1 MPTATQEPEIAD
13 PMDELDALAGI
24 TSKEKPAQKQ
34 DQAPKTEDKTEEE
47 KPTAQKEAPDE
58 EKDSPPAS
66 GAEEDSGVDKT
77 LDEMFPRSE
86 KFSRSKPLR
95 EAYDKA
101 LDSMNDLRKENDDL
115 RKKLQGDDVISGL
128 MEKNKAF
135 EERIAVFERQ
145 QAITDYSKSREYK
158 TNYLDPLEKAVD
170 EGAELMAEMT
180 IRGEK
185 GPRNG
190 TREDFLELM
199 NMGTKEASELAQE
212 LFGPSAMMIMNL
224 RHQARTLRSK
234 SQTALKNAEENVSE
248 IMRRKAVDDQETK
261 AYAQKIWESA
271 SGKILAR
278 FPEVFGEDPDDP
290 EYGKAIAKGLS
301 EFDVAISD
309 NPKVTQE
316 QRLTLLAGMRY
327 RAAALP
333 AVLKRLRGASDR
345 IEELEEELAKFKDS
359 DPDAGGDGG
368 SRANKKQGKGWQDD
382 PDAPWQTSS
391 RA

>member
-1 MPTATQEPEIAD
+1 MSTATQEPEIAD
-13 PMDELDALAGI
+13 PMAEIDALAGI
-24 TSKEKPAQKQ
+24 EPKEEKVEKAQKPEPKPEPEEKNEKPKEREETP
-34 DQAPKTEDKTEEE
+34 APISGDKTEE
-47 KPTAQKEAPDE
+47 QSSD
-58 EKDSPPAS
+58 
-66 GAEEDSGVDKT
+66 VDKT

-95 EAYDKA
+95 DAYDKA
-101 LDSMNDLRKENDDL
+101 LDSMSELRKENEDL

-128 MEKNKAF
+128 MEKNKAY
-135 EERIAVFERQ
+135 EERLAEFERQ
-145 QAITDYSKSREYK
+145 QALTDYSKSREYK
-158 TNYLDPLEKAVD
+158 TTYLDPLEHAIA
-170 EGAELMAEMT
+170 EGADLMAEMT

-185 GPRNG
+185 GVRNG

-199 NMGTKEASELAQE
+199 NMGTKEASELAHE
-212 LFGPSAMMIMNL
+212 MFGPSAMMIMNL

-248 IMRRKAVDDQETK
+248 IMRRKAVEDQETK

-271 SGKILAR
+271 SSKIVAR
-278 FPEVFGEDPDDP
+278 FPEVFGDDPDDP
-290 EYGKAIAKGLS
+290 EYGKAIAKGLG

-333 AVLKRLRGASDR
+333 AVLKRLRHASDR
-345 IEELEEELAKFKDS
+345 IEELEEELAKIKDS
-359 DPDAGGDGG
+359 DPDARGDGG
-368 SRANKKQGKGWQDD
+368 SKGSKKQGKGWQDD
-382 PDAPWQTSS
+382 PDAPWHTSS
-391 RA
+391 MGR